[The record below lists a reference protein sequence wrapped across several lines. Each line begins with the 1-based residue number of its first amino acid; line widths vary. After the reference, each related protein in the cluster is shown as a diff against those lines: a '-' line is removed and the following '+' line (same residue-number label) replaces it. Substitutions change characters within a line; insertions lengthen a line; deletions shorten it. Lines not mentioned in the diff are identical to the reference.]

1 MRKIKILISLLIL
14 ILFIGFQQTIAT
26 PEGIKDFEKDIQHI
40 IKKVSPN
47 VVRVESEDG
56 ARRIATGVVFDKE
69 GYLIT
74 TALIASKEKELK
86 VKTINGKE
94 FTAKLIGTDFET
106 KLMEKLAIYK
116 KRRER
121 KIKYF
126 KICLAAAVVI
136 IFVYLGLNFLFFKG
150 NENEISSELY
160 QEEKVLPVIEVINYS
175 GELSKLSNGKKTI
188 YILEQISD
196 REGIY
201 F

>member
-1 MRKIKILISLLIL
+1 MRNKNIFDEL
-14 ILFIGFQQTIAT
+14 
-26 PEGIKDFEKDIQHI
+26 EK
-40 IKKVSPN
+40 V
-47 VVRVESEDG
+47 
-56 ARRIATGVVFDKE
+56 
-69 GYLIT
+69 
-74 TALIASKEKELK
+74 TAPP
-86 VKTINGKE
+86 
-94 FTAKLIGTDFET
+94 DFET